1 MEIYVRSG
9 ANHREQ
15 RADTTSPISLSKI
28 YKKVKKKTLI
38 IKRTCQDEK
47 ETDGLISHVIYVS
60 ENDLRHKRYNNRNKT
75 ISVG

>member
-9 ANHREQ
+9 ANHRKQ
-15 RADTTSPISLSKI
+15 GADTTSPISLSKK
-28 YKKVKKKTLI
+28 YKKVKNTL
-38 IKRTCQDEK
+38 IKRTCQNEK

>member
-9 ANHREQ
+9 ANHRKQ
-15 RADTTSPISLSKI
+15 RADITSPISLSKI
-28 YKKVKKKTLI
+28 YKKVKKTLI
-38 IKRTCQDEK
+38 IKRTCQNEK